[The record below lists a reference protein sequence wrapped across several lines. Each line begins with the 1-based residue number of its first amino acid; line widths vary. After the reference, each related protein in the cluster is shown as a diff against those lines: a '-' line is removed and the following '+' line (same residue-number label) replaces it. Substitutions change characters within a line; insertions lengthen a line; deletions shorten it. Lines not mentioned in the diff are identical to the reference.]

1 MEIIITWLRYGI
13 MGRPMIRV
21 MNGKP
26 GILSWIFLIV
36 LLSFLFLMIMLMIYK
51 VYYGL
56 FMVAAFVLCFGYKIG
71 LGMAIV
77 GGIIGILVWW
87 IQRIPFH
94 SPEYYDSKIKHID
107 QNEQKL
113 TNTEVDEELYD
124 LDMRAYQAL
133 ESTQEYDTY
142 IMERA
147 LISTRQEINDFR
159 NQWETRIYENL
170 QQKD

>member
-1 MEIIITWLRYGI
+1 MKFITGWFRYGI
-13 MGRPMIRV
+13 MGRSMIRV

-26 GILSWIFLIV
+26 SVLSWIFLIV
-36 LLSFLFLMIMLMIYK
+36 LISFMLIMIMSMTYK
-51 VYYGL
+51 VYYGF
-56 FMVAAFVLCFGYKIG
+56 FMMAAFVLCFGYKIG
-71 LGMAIV
+71 LGMAIIGGLV
-77 GGIIGILVWW
+77 GTLVWW
-87 IQRIPFH
+87 MQRIPFH